1 MKVYYIGLLLLFFST
16 LGYAQSSKK
25 VLLEEDQRKFDY
37 FFYESLREKMLGN
50 YEKSAVYLTE
60 CLKIDPTSSTCMYE
74 LANLFIQ
81 QNQFRK
87 AQGLLESSLKYDAY
101 NQWIRS
107 LLGEVYQQNEEFDK
121 AINLYKDLAKTSNN
135 NEEYLYYLSQLYIQK
150 KNYKDALKMLEEI
163 EKKIGTVESIM
174 LDKQKIYL
182 QMGDSKGAIN
192 ELEKLIR
199 KYPNELKYKS
209 YLGDTYLIINN
220 TRQAESTYFDI
231 LKSDSTYASVY
242 FSLSNLYLIKKD
254 TVLFQSYFIKGIES
268 RFVNIDYKL
277 QKLVPFIIESKKKDS
292 FFNADKWL
300 YIYKTLLSLNGD
312 DQRVYYFYGN
322 YLKQIGDN
330 EQALKLFKQGISYD
344 FNNEQY
350 WNDLLFLEV
359 SNNQIDWL
367 LADSDEALKYFPE
380 NGVFYLLH
388 ASGLMQKQRDNEAI
402 LTLKEGIAFTD
413 DNKALKGQFY
423 ALMGDSYYTME
434 VKDSAFY
441 FYEEALKLNDRNLGV
456 LNNYSYYLSL
466 EGKDLEKAEKMSSK
480 TVELEPGN
488 ATYLD
493 TYAWVLFKRQHY
505 LEAKFIIER
514 AIDNGGASND
524 VIVEHYGDIL
534 FFNNDVDGAIDQWN
548 KSLLLGS
555 KSEVLKK
562 KIELK
567 KYVEGE

>member
-1 MKVYYIGLLLLFFST
+1 MKVHYIVLLLLFFST
-16 LGYAQSSKK
+16 LSFSQSSAK
-25 VLLEEDQRKFDY
+25 VLSDEDQRKFDY

-60 CLKIDPTSSTCMYE
+60 CLKIDPTSSACMYE

-101 NQWIRS
+101 NQWIKS
-107 LLGEVYQQNEEFDK
+107 LLGEVYQQNEEYDK
-121 AINLYKDLAKTSNN
+121 AITLYKDLAKNTVN

-150 KNYKDALKMLEEI
+150 KNYKDALKMLDEI
-163 EKKIGTVESIM
+163 ERKIGTVESIM

-182 QMGDSKGAIN
+182 QMGDNKGAVN
-192 ELEKLIR
+192 ELEKLIK
-199 KYPNELKYKS
+199 KYPGELKYKS
-209 YLGDTYLIINN
+209 YLGDTYVIINN
-220 TRQAESTYFDI
+220 TKQAEATYLEI
-231 LKSDSTYASVY
+231 LEADSTYASVY
-242 FSLSNLYLIKKD
+242 FSLSNLYLIKQD
-254 TVLFQSYFIKGIES
+254 STLFRSYFIKGIES
-268 RFVNIDYKL
+268 RFVNIDFKL
-277 QKLVPFIIESKKKDS
+277 QKLVPFILESKKKDS
-292 FFNADKWL
+292 FFSADTWI
-300 YIYKTLLSLNGD
+300 YIYNTLLSLNPD

-322 YLKQIGDN
+322 YLKQIGEQ
-330 EQALKLFKQGISYD
+330 EQALKLLKQGITYD

-367 LADSDEALKYFPE
+367 LADSEEALKYFPE

-388 ASGLMQKQRDNEAI
+388 ASGLMQKQLDNEAI
-402 LTLKEGIAFTD
+402 LCLKKGIVYTE

-423 ALMGDSYYTME
+423 ALLGDSYYSLQG
-434 VKDSAFY
+434 KDSAFY

-466 EGKDLEKAEKMSSK
+466 ESKDLEKAEKMSSK
-480 TVELEPGN
+480 TVEIEPGN

-493 TYAWVLFKRQHY
+493 TYAWILFKRQHF

-514 AIDNGGASND
+514 AIDNGGDSND

-534 FFNNDVDGAIDQWN
+534 FFNNDLEGAINQWN
-548 KSLLLGS
+548 RAIELGS

-562 KIELK
+562 KLELK
-567 KYVEGE
+567 KYVE